1 MCLILLPVSNYF
13 YLNDMNKVII
23 SPTSNTPK
31 VILDPDN
38 FIFEISG
45 ESRPFD
51 VPTFYQPLLTWLE
64 EFGKHLAK
72 MNDVIRPFD
81 FIFNLEYFNSLSAK
95 YILDLCKKLS
105 KIHMEGYP
113 INVKWQYEDGDDY
126 MLETGQEMSKI
137 SRLPFEYEI
146 VKS

>member
-1 MCLILLPVSNYF
+1 MK
-13 YLNDMNKVII
+13 KVII
-23 SPTSNTPK
+23 NPTSNTPK
-31 VILDPDN
+31 VVLDPDN
-38 FIFEISG
+38 NIFEISG

-51 VPTFYQPLLTWLE
+51 VPTFYQPLLTWLD
-64 EFGKHLAK
+64 EFSHYLSK
-72 MNDVIRPFD
+72 MNGGIKPID

-105 KIHMEGYP
+105 KIHIEGFP
-113 INVKWQYEDGDDY
+113 INVRWQYEEGDDY

-137 SRLPFEYEI
+137 SKLPFEYEM

>member
-1 MCLILLPVSNYF
+1 MK
-13 YLNDMNKVII
+13 KVII

-38 FIFEISG
+38 NIFEISG

-51 VPTFYQPLLTWLE
+51 VPTFYQPLLVWLD
-64 EFGKHLAK
+64 EFYQFLAK
-72 MNDVIRPFD
+72 MNNNIRPID
-81 FIFNLEYFNSLSAK
+81 FKFNLEYFNSLSAK

-105 KIHMEGYP
+105 KIHLEGYP
-113 INVKWQYEDGDDY
+113 INVKWQYEEGDDY

-137 SRLPFEYEI
+137 SKLPFEFEI
-146 VKS
+146 FRPK